1 MLAVLTLFLI
11 FLGVAIAIYQVYDIY
26 YDQNFGD
33 DERRFESTGNG
44 TNTAGGKTSI
54 PIRSTRL
61 VQRQEALIDS
71 DIDQRIVQ
79 AAMADGDTAALV
91 EPLRRRK
98 QRLVCNGRIQIRHLP
113 FWKTGLPRKDIRLAL
128 LIAVLVNCL
137 LVLFLGG
144 LSLYTI
150 AYEVPGQAFAW
161 MNHESVLMVLIY
173 ALLLLT
179 HFISRFDRYMHDLY
193 QIGKLN
199 RYFDA

>member
-1 MLAVLTLFLI
+1 MLTVLMLFLI
-11 FLGVAIAIYQVYDIY
+11 FAGVAIAVYQVYDIY

-33 DERRFESTGNG
+33 DERRPE
-44 TNTAGGKTSI
+44 TAAAEADGADAYASA
-54 PIRSTRL
+54 RSASWM
-61 VQRQEALIDS
+61 QRFEALLGS
-71 DIDQRIVQ
+71 DIDRRVVQ
-79 AAMADGDTAALV
+79 AALAGNDTAAMV

-98 QRLVCNGRIQIRHLP
+98 RRLVCNGKIQIRHLP
-113 FWKTGLPRKDIRLAL
+113 FWKTSPPRRDLRPAL

-161 MNHESVLMVLIY
+161 TNSKFVLMVMIYTLIV
-173 ALLLLT
+173 LT
-179 HFISRFDRYMHDLY
+179 YLISRFDRYMHDLY

-199 RYFDA
+199 RYLGA